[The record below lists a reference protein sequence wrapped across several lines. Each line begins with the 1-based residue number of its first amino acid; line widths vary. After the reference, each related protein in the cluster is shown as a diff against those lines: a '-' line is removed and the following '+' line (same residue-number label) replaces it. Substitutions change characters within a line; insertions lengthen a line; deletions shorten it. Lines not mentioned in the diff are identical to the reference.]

1 MPTAPSRG
9 SSPKPGGTLIGPSWL
24 RSELVGELA
33 RHAFEY
39 SVRLYL
45 DRQKSSPPS
54 VMPSSSRRDRSAT
67 VPSPSPR
74 HRSRASP
81 ESRHRSSGGGDGDRG
96 NEAASELVGHLLRG
110 AAALAARQFV
120 RAREKRKL
128 KRREEEK
135 EKQRLAAAAAAAAAT
150 GAGVGFVASNAP
162 RPEGHPHRRHRER
175 RQREREQER
184 ERERLANA
192 SSPKAA
198 GRGVRSGDRAELVTA
213 LDGLSDELQA
223 ASVRIRKLTRRPPR
237 HAPCEVYDGL
247 TATADGLQTSI
258 SNLRTGVNNIRN
270 LQGETL
276 SAGPGTRGWAPSEV
290 PMVGEGKKERRKERS
305 VGVGG
310 SEGREAR
317 DGEKVKKRHRRRHT
331 TDGEHRH
338 RPSNRHHHRH
348 HDYNR
353 DWDRDWDRDW
363 NRDWSRQW
371 GQDWD
376 QDWDRNRYGH
386 DRGRRR
392 ERTFLADDNKSS
404 RGRKTERPDSIWH
417 RMGFGG

>member
-135 EKQRLAAAAAAAAAT
+135 EKQRLAAAAAAAAT

-162 RPEGHPHRRHRER
+162 RPEGRPHRRHRER